1 MRLLSELIYKE
12 IIKQC
17 EAIKVTMR
25 QQVSI

>member
-12 IIKQC
+12 IVKQC
-17 EAIKVTMR
+17 ETIKVTMR